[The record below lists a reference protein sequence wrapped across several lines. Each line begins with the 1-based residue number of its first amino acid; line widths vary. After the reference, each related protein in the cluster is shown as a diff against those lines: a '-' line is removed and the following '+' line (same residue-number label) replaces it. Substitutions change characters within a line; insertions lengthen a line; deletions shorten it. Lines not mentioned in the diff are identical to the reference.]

1 MKSTRCCAAL
11 QRHQCAL
18 PVKRLAPGKYMFG
31 SRQILAK
38 IINGKLVIR
47 VGGGYMSVDEFI
59 DQYGKIELLKLMK
72 HEGDPMADDI
82 LKRGGGARHS
92 TVGEKAL
99 HLDQE

>member
-1 MKSTRCCAAL
+1 
-11 QRHQCAL
+11 
-18 PVKRLAPGKYMFG
+18 MFG

-72 HEGDPMADDI
+72 HEGDPMADEI
-82 LKRGGGARHS
+82 LKKGGGARHS

-99 HLDQE
+99 NLEHESDHMRTML